1 MLHELDLD
9 MLPFVGEALT
19 QLRHEVGDTAGGPI
33 VYSHDTRYL
42 DLKASSRE
50 VKTRARYFLYR
61 WVNLFKTDE
70 SRRRYMWWWRC
81 EYTMGPGCFVY
92 RYTV

>member
-50 VKTRARYFLYR
+50 VNTCVL
-61 WVNLFKTDE
+61 LFVPVGE
-70 SRRRYMWWWRC
+70 
-81 EYTMGPGCFVY
+81 PL
-92 RYTV
+92 